1 MYFLEAHHFFLY
13 VHAYGGFSMSD
24 GIFLLV
30 FERYASVFYPTFRS
44 SKVYKFWFIALIC
57 AHIFGLV
64 SYLYLMVTVRTTV
77 SAMTAMSSLTI
88 LYVITFILVAV
99 LLCLS
104 KKRYYE
110 TLGLVSLAKRFMLS
124 ESYELCRSTLP
135 AIIVSSLLNI
145 GYCITTWLL
154 ALGYLFQDVFYEYFA
169 FGNVILK
176 LSPFYVNSVVAHNGV
191 QKLDG
196 HSIELF
202 QTQNEYFDQLR
213 SSWS

>member
-110 TLGLVSLAKRFMLS
+110 TLGLVSLAKRFM
-124 ESYELCRSTLP
+124 
-135 AIIVSSLLNI
+135 
-145 GYCITTWLL
+145 
-154 ALGYLFQDVFYEYFA
+154 
-169 FGNVILK
+169 ILK